1 MASVNPE
8 LVRKLEKFG
17 VETAAICFNCGNC
30 TAICPL
36 NYDLFPRRIIRYI
49 QLGLEESLLQNAEE
63 LWRCLHCGLCTQTCP
78 RQANPGEVIL
88 GLRRYV
94 VAKWR
99 GK

>member
-1 MASVNPE
+1 MTVVNLDFIKE
-8 LVRKLEKFG
+8 LREFG
-17 VETAAICFNCGNC
+17 VETALECFNCGNC

-36 NYDLFPRRIIRYI
+36 NYDLFPRRITRYI
-49 QLGLEESLLQNAEE
+49 QLGMKDRILQNADE

-78 RQANPGEVIL
+78 RQANPGELIL

-94 VAKWR
+94 VVKWR